1 MDISDYRRVVFDK
14 IHKFEPEYALK
25 ILGYLLLQDN
35 GEQEM
40 AKLASCH
47 DHFIREVAFKAKMVL
62 QGLAAKPV
70 LFPIS
75 PPLNNEQGLSHLSAI
90 SPTTPTSPPSFQ
102 VPSPYWNPH
111 SVSNTNPDTV
121 KKQSQV
127 FSLESCIEPVN
138 TEIGGIG
145 HDYFGL
151 DASAV
156 NFGVEVGRRHSRL
169 SEFPVKTCH
178 YFNKGFCKHGSSCR
192 YYHGLLVSESFPQM
206 YGNDAINEGQMFSP
220 GSLAQ
225 LETEIVEL
233 LKPRRGSPL
242 SIALLPMAY
251 HEKYN
256 KVLQADGYLTES
268 QRHGKSGFSLTK
280 LLARLKN
287 SIQLIDRPHG
297 QHAVVLAEDAPKYMQ
312 KGDFGQSISASRQI
326 YLTFPAESTFTE
338 EDVSN
343 YFNTFGWV
351 EDVRIPC
358 QQRRMFGF
366 VTFVDPETVQT
377 ILEKGNP
384 HYVHGSRVLVKP
396 YREKAKVVDRK
407 FPDRI
412 KHPICYSPHY
422 VDIDQEY
429 PLISRSC
436 GNHSSLMTQLMEE
449 DDKALQQKRCL
460 AELHFAKISLS
471 SSPQFSL
478 SMDGSRV
485 SDDGFNFKPAES
497 FSYALNEKPKQTYSN
512 SSDENSSQQL
522 NLPDSPFAFPME
534 SGTEAVM

>member
-1 MDISDYRRVVFDK
+1 MDISDYTRVVFDK
-14 IHKFEPEYALK
+14 IHKFEPEYAVK
-25 ILGYLLLQDN
+25 IIRYLQLQDN
-35 GEQEM
+35 VEQEM

-47 DHFIREVAFKAKMVL
+47 DHFIREVAFKAKVVI
-62 QGLAAKPV
+62 QGLAARPV
-70 LFPIS
+70 IFPIS
-75 PPLNNEQGLSHLSAI
+75 PPLNNEQGLSHLLAI
-90 SPTTPTSPPSFQ
+90 SPITPTSPPSFQ
-102 VPSPYWNPH
+102 VPSPFWNAR
-111 SVSNTNPDTV
+111 SVRNTNPDTV
-121 KKQSQV
+121 KKQPQL
-127 FSLESCIEPVN
+127 FSLENCIEPVN
-138 TEIGGIG
+138 TEIRGTA
-145 HDYFGL
+145 HDYFRL
-151 DASAV
+151 DAPAA
-156 NFGVEVGRRHSRL
+156 NFGVKVGRRHSRL
-169 SEFPVKTCH
+169 SEFPVKTCY
-178 YFNKGFCKHGSSCR
+178 YFNNGYCKHGTSCR
-192 YYHGLLVSESFPQM
+192 YYHGLLVSESFPHM
-206 YGNDAINEGQMFSP
+206 YGSDANNEGQMFLP

-225 LETEIVEL
+225 LEKEIVEL

-242 SIALLPMAY
+242 SIALLPLAY
-251 HEKYN
+251 EGKYN
-256 KVLQADGYLTES
+256 KALQADGYLTES

-287 SIQLIDRPHG
+287 SIQLIDKPHG

-366 VTFVDPETVQT
+366 VTFVDPETVKT

-384 HYVHGSRVLVKP
+384 HYVNRSRVLVKP

-412 KHPICYSPHY
+412 EHPICYSPHY
-422 VDIDQEY
+422 VDMDPEY

-436 GNHSSLMTQLMEE
+436 GNHSSLATQVMEE
-449 DDKALQQKRCL
+449 DHKALQQRRCL
-460 AELHFAKISLS
+460 AELKFAKISLS

-485 SDDGFNFKPAES
+485 SDDAFNFKP
-497 FSYALNEKPKQTYSN
+497 KQTDSN
-512 SSDENSSQQL
+512 SSDGNSQQL

-534 SGTEAVM
+534 SGIEAVM